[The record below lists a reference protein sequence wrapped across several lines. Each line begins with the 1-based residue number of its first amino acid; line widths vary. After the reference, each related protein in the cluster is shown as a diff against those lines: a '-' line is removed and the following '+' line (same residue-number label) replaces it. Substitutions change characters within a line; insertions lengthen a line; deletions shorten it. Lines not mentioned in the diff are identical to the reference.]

1 MRRMFVAVI
10 VRGVIMFGEAIAGE
24 ALDGDVVFAPYA
36 PGEFRV
42 KWTTLNWE
50 AEEAFK
56 LRRAVF
62 CVEQGIFVGD
72 DRDDID
78 QHAQQLVAV
87 SCLGGMPEQVVGT
100 VRIHRDHGNVWFGS
114 RLAVHAAFRRHG
126 KIGATLI
133 RLAVSSAHAL
143 GCETFLAHVQSQ
155 NVPLFRAMY
164 WDVLAE
170 ETLLGRPHHLM
181 QAQLDRYP
189 PCVTPNGGFVTRT
202 QAPAY
207 SRRPEPARSAA

>member
-1 MRRMFVAVI
+1 
-10 VRGVIMFGEAIAGE
+10 MFGEAIAGE
-24 ALDGDVVFAPYA
+24 AQEGDMVFPPYA
-36 PGEFRV
+36 PSEFRI
-42 KWTTLNWE
+42 KWTTLDWE
-50 AEEAFK
+50 AGEAFK

-62 CVEQGIFVGD
+62 CIEQGIFVGD
-72 DRDDID
+72 DRDEID

-87 SCLGGMPEQVVGT
+87 SCVAGMAEQVVGT
-100 VRIHRDHGNVWFGS
+100 VRIHRDHDNVWFGS
-114 RLAVHAAFRRHG
+114 RLAVHAAFRRYG

-155 NVPLFRAMY
+155 NVPLFSAMH

-181 QAQLDRYP
+181 QAQLDCYA
-189 PCVTPNGGFVTRT
+189 PCVTPHGGFVTHA
-202 QAPAY
+202 QSFP
-207 SRRPEPARSAA
+207 SRRSEPARSAA

>member
-1 MRRMFVAVI
+1 
-10 VRGVIMFGEAIAGE
+10 MFGEAIAGE
-24 ALDGDVVFAPYA
+24 ALDSDVDAAPYA
-36 PGEFRV
+36 PSEFRI

-50 AEEAFK
+50 AGEAFK

-62 CVEQGIFVGD
+62 CIEQGLFVGD
-72 DRDDID
+72 DRDEID

-87 SCLGGMPEQVVGT
+87 SCVAGMPEQVVGT
-100 VRIHRDHGNVWFGS
+100 VRIHRERGNVWFGS

-155 NVPLFRAMY
+155 NVPLFRAMH

-170 ETLLGRPHHLM
+170 ESLLGRPHHLM
-181 QAQLDRYP
+181 QAQLDWYA
-189 PCVTPNGGFVTRT
+189 PCVTPHGGFVTHTAT
-202 QAPAY
+202 QP
-207 SRRPEPARSAA
+207 RRPESARSAA

>member
-1 MRRMFVAVI
+1 
-10 VRGVIMFGEAIAGE
+10 MFGEAIAGE
-24 ALDGDVVFAPYA
+24 ALDGEADVVPYM
-36 PGEFRV
+36 PSEFRI
-42 KWTTLNWE
+42 KWTTLDWE
-50 AEEAFK
+50 AEEAFR

-62 CVEQGIFVGD
+62 CIEQGIFVGD

-87 SCLGGMPEQVVGT
+87 SCVAGMPEQVVGT
-100 VRIHRDHGNVWFGS
+100 VRIHRDHDNVWFGS
-114 RLAVHAAFRRHG
+114 RLAVHAAFRRYG

-143 GCETFLAHVQSQ
+143 DCETFLAHVQSQ
-155 NVPLFRAMY
+155 NVPLFQAMH

-181 QAQLDRYP
+181 QAQLHAYP
-189 PCVTPNGGFVTRT
+189 PCVTPHGGFVTLT
-202 QAPAY
+202 QQSQRSPL
-207 SRRPEPARSAA
+207 RRAA

>member
-1 MRRMFVAVI
+1 MWCVFVIVI

-24 ALDGDVVFAPYA
+24 ALEGDMDVAPFPPFAPS
-36 PGEFRV
+36 EFRI
-42 KWTTLNWE
+42 KWTTLDWE
-50 AEEAFK
+50 AEEAFR

-62 CVEQGIFVGD
+62 CIEQGIFIGD

-78 QHAQQLVAV
+78 EYAQQLVAV
-87 SCLGGMPEQVVGT
+87 SCVAGMPEQVVGT
-100 VRIHRDHGNVWFGS
+100 VRIHRDHDNVWIGS
-114 RLAVHAAFRRHG
+114 RLAVHAALRRYG

-155 NVPLFRAMY
+155 NVPLFQAMH

-181 QAQLDRYP
+181 QAQMDAYP
-189 PCVTPNGGFVTRT
+189 PCVTPYGGFVTLTQQSHRSSLRRT
-202 QAPAY
+202 A
-207 SRRPEPARSAA
+207 